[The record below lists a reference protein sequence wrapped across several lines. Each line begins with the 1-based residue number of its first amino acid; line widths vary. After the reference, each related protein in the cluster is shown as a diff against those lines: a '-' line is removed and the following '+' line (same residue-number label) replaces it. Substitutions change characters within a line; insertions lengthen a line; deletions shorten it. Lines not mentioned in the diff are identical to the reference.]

1 MKYLAA
7 LSRTHAFALQREKIV
22 PTISLETLGS
32 QKTQR
37 ESSAPG
43 EKRWLQSE
51 LTARS
56 RNVDDGD
63 WKKHADRLSV
73 HFHFA
78 SECLT
83 ESAA

>member
-1 MKYLAA
+1 MKYLVPYARLRASTRKDRSNDIVGDTGLAKDAA
-7 LSRTHAFALQREKIV
+7 RI
-22 PTISLETLGS
+22 
-32 QKTQR
+32 
-37 ESSAPG
+37 
-43 EKRWLQSE
+43 EKRRLQSE